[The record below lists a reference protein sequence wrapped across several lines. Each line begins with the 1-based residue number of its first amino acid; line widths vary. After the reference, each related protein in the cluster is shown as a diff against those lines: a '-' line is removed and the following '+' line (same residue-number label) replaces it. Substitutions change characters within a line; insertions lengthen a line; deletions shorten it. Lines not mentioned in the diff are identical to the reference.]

1 MGEEWRTLDLSF
13 GCDQF
18 WLRPNF
24 KMWVMMMLLLSHL
37 LALLTSPRERER
49 ERESSPEH
57 QSFTSKFLGQRKM
70 GIVVASCFSQ
80 LP

>member
-49 ERESSPEH
+49 ELLNIQVSH
-57 QSFTSKFLGQRKM
+57 QSFLGKEKW
-70 GIVVASCFSQ
+70 V
-80 LP
+80 